1 MNRKQFISLIKNDI
15 KKVDVLLGKIN
26 KLKTKKTTPTMGRN
40 EKRIM
45 ERISDEN
52 YNLDEGLLKNLRR
65 KRRRKKQKKMDV
77 MPRTSMLNK
86 IANKNLDKKQRK
98 ALKDIDK
105 KEYNEDIYDDKE
117 KYKMK
122 IEQRINSLKTKI
134 KQKEKELMR
143 LKKEL
148 RMAENKIK

>member
-122 IEQRINSLKTKI
+122 IRTK
-134 KQKEKELMR
+134 
-143 LKKEL
+143 
-148 RMAENKIK
+148 N